1 VYHFKNRSVQNNNKH
16 EDILLNDRPVVTCGA
31 KSFTLTN
38 KNEKSFND
46 VGKKNPVKN
55 TWANI

>member
-1 VYHFKNRSVQNNNKH
+1 VQNNNKH